1 MKKGKDSPW
10 AEFPLLGLP
19 SLLCFR
25 PKSAPLRRQMD
36 PWCQSLSRSRGVT
49 AIAMWATHVRL
60 FFRPRS
66 GLTGGWACV
75 ASLPVCH
82 PLHAR
87 IRDLLS
93 LPYGPPVSDSSLPRC
108 ARLLQQLRPSSPEIP
123 LDRLF
128 SVPIW
133 PIRWCLRAIKT
144 EALRPPFP
152 TWTIIVSSGAIQC
165 CHYRP
170 AAALQG
176 LLTRCRGPRGGSS
189 LIRLDP
195 RIMLGWFRGSG
206 TSAAGRISN
215 PKANAAV
222 GSCHTVDNP
231 LFASAIGKYSTYH
244 VRDVLHVALR
254 VSDQSITCPGVDW
267 AAPVMS
273 SVVVHSAPPR
283 PCCADSGRR
292 TGGRSI
298 LGERSRL
305 EELRIGA
312 WVIDLRSNLGL

>member
-93 LPYGPPVSDSSLPRC
+93 LPYGPPVSDSSLPRR
-108 ARLLQQLRPSSPEIP
+108 ARLLQQLRLSSPEIP

-128 SVPIW
+128 FRSNLADSLVPPGYKNGSPATSLPYLNYHRELGSNSV
-133 PIRWCLRAIKT
+133 LS
-144 EALRPPFP
+144 LPP
-152 TWTIIVSSGAIQC
+152 S
-165 CHYRP
+165 R
-170 AAALQG
+170 
-176 LLTRCRGPRGGSS
+176 
-189 LIRLDP
+189 
-195 RIMLGWFRGSG
+195 
-206 TSAAGRISN
+206 SAAG
-215 PKANAAV
+215 
-222 GSCHTVDNP
+222 
-231 LFASAIGKYSTYH
+231 STH
-244 VRDVLHVALR
+244 S
-254 VSDQSITCPGVDW
+254 VS
-267 AAPVMS
+267 
-273 SVVVHSAPPR
+273 
-283 PCCADSGRR
+283 R
-292 TGGRSI
+292 TKR
-298 LGERSRL
+298 GE
-305 EELRIGA
+305 
-312 WVIDLRSNLGL
+312 